1 MGCSLTD
8 PAGCLADLAGSAAGS
23 IADSAF
29 SEIAKDF
36 GNAAGDAVNW
46 LWGQISGATAV
57 SLTGSAM
64 TRDLAIVSTL
74 AVVVATHDSPPR
86 RDRRPIG
93 RVRAGGHG

>member
-8 PAGCLADLAGSAAGS
+8 PAGCLADLAGNAAGS

-29 SEIAKDF
+29 SQIAKDF

-46 LWGQISGATAV
+46 LWRQISGATAV

-64 TRDLAIVSTL
+64 TRDLAIVER
-74 AVVVATHDSPPR
+74 AR
-86 RDRRPIG
+86 G
-93 RVRAGGHG
+93 RGGYRTVPHPNHRLGIAA